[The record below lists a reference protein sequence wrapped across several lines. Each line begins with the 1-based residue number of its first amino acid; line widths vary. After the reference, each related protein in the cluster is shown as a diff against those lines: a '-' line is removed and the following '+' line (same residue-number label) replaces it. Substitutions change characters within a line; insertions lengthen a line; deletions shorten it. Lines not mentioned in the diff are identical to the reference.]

1 VAVNVW
7 EIFGDSLY
15 TTIRDVLPLV
25 AIIAFFQLAVLRRP
39 LLNMPRLVC
48 GWCFVVIG
56 LSLFLT
62 GLQLGLFPLGE
73 AMAMQLL
80 ERPEVN
86 MQGARGV
93 EGAEATVPFYN
104 YYWTY
109 IFAFAIG
116 VSTTIAEPALLAV
129 AMKAEEVSGGT
140 IQAWGLRSAVALG
153 VGIGVA
159 MGTMRIV
166 IGTPL
171 PYFIITGYL
180 AIMIQTCFAPKQI
193 VPLAYDSGGVTT
205 STVTVPLVAALGLGL
220 ASRVPGRD
228 PVIDG
233 FGLIAFASLFPMM
246 TVMGYAQ
253 LAAWLNT
260 RCSQPTASQE
270 PTCTSN

>member
-1 VAVNVW
+1 MIAL
-7 EIFGDSLY
+7 ETLGDSIY

-25 AIIAFFQLAVLRRP
+25 AIIAFFQLVVLRRP
-39 LLNMPRLVC
+39 LVNMPRLVC

-62 GLQLGLFPLGE
+62 GLKLGLFPLGE
-73 AMAMQLL
+73 EMAIQLL
-80 ERPEVN
+80 SKPEVN
-86 MQGARGV
+86 PP
-93 EGAEATVPFYN
+93 AEAAGELVVIPFYN

-116 VSTTIAEPALLAV
+116 LSTTIAEPALIAV

-140 IQAWGLRSAVALG
+140 IQAWGLRLAVALG

-159 MGTMRIV
+159 MGALRIV
-166 IGTPL
+166 LGTPL
-171 PYFIITGYL
+171 PYFIITGYV
-180 AIMIQTCFAPKQI
+180 AIMIQTYFAPKQI

-253 LAAWLNT
+253 LAAWLDARSRRQTEN
-260 RCSQPTASQE
+260 REQ
-270 PTCTSN
+270 TCTSN